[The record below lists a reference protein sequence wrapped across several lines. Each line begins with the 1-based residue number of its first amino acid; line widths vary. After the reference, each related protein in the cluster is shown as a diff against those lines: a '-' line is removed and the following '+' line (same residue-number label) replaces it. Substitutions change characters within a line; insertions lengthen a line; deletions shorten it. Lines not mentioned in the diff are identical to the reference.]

1 MQPEGNNGVD
11 GDKEKDDGRGK
22 SVKVYRII
30 HLYLNHS
37 TKYQNS

>member
-1 MQPEGNNGVD
+1 MQPEDINGVD

-22 SVKVYRII
+22 SLKVYRII
-30 HLYLNHS
+30 PFYIHHS